1 MVDLVLNR
9 RLNTRNILL
18 AQGTRGEYVG
28 YLLAEGGRRF
38 VPWLGFIERAKSRE
52 MRGARPVR
60 LAGITRIG
68 VANGHAPEWS
78 DLPQDSYVHGCLTEW
93 GAYAV
98 YEENVCLVG
107 VSRDAPGISS
117 GTGV

>member
-18 AQGTRGEYVG
+18 AQGTRGEHVG
-28 YLLAEGGRRF
+28 YHLPDGGRRF
-38 VPWLGFIERAKSRE
+38 VPWLGFIERSKARLMK
-52 MRGARPVR
+52 GARPVR
-60 LAGITRIG
+60 LADITRIG
-68 VANGHAPEWS
+68 AANGHTPEWQDLS
-78 DLPQDSYVHGCLTEW
+78 DDAFVHGCLSEW

-107 VSRDAPGISS
+107 GRGENPG
-117 GTGV
+117 